1 MTNILFILYLLF
13 CAAYNVA
20 NCNKQNQ
27 YSNSISTIIND
38 YTLVNTESLTENIV
52 TNFSLHFYLEQ
63 NSRKTDAK
71 YDWVSIKNTFTKFNQ
86 ISFEDYIYNEVVLL
100 NRAIINTTNGLLNM
114 CDKMIEKTT
123 SVLPLSYSYKLA
135 TDTFKEEGLAYNSNS
150 IISGITGLFASKE
163 LKESKDLDQ
172 IMEDMY
178 EFQLHR
184 LAISNRASFL
194 NSLCDNTFG
203 SPYTLN
209 YNPVHNSLSFT
220 YDPNAVKY
228 YIVIIQNIIDNSL
241 IKGLNKGFKVK
252 GNNGFN
258 SELDT
263 DKLKTASLV
272 EKAKYILPIV
282 QKLSRKLPTYLDNI
296 AKKSLTI
303 QEYFD
308 NLLHFWLTIFDQAN
322 IGSHELPITFMKEQL
337 EAEKRQ
343 LEAEKKQLAQYQEQL
358 DNEKRQ
364 LAQDLAAEIA
374 AQQIIKEYRQNALI
388 EDAKNYVR
396 HQDILLEDRNQN
408 YTIIK
413 WDQINRRFKKH
424 INGLTNIFDSMLD
437 GLGSFVRVP
446 TKFIIGIA
454 SDTVK
459 EIGKVVIIG
468 LVLFGSVLFVYNKIV
483 KWFV

>member
-20 NCNKQNQ
+20 NCNKMSVNKISVNKMDQNQ

-52 TNFSLHFYLEQ
+52 TNFSLKFYLEQ

-71 YDWVSIKNTFTKFNQ
+71 YDWVSIKNTFAKFNQ

-135 TDTFKEEGLAYNSNS
+135 TDTVKEEGLTYNSNS

-163 LKESKDLDQ
+163 LDQ

-203 SPYTLN
+203 SPYILN
-209 YNPVHNSLSFT
+209 YNPVQNSLSFT

-343 LEAEKKQLAQYQEQL
+343 LAQYQEQL

-364 LAQDLAAEIA
+364 LAEDLAAEIA

-408 YTIIK
+408 YTIIE

-459 EIGKVVIIG
+459 EIGKVFIMG
-468 LVLFGSVLFVYNKIV
+468 LVLFGGVLFVYNKIV
-483 KWFV
+483 LWFV

>member
-1 MTNILFILYLLF
+1 MPSKF
-13 CAAYNVA
+13 C
-20 NCNKQNQ
+20 
-27 YSNSISTIIND
+27 IP
-38 YTLVNTESLTENIV
+38 
-52 TNFSLHFYLEQ
+52 
-63 NSRKTDAK
+63 
-71 YDWVSIKNTFTKFNQ
+71 
-86 ISFEDYIYNEVVLL
+86 YI
-100 NRAIINTTNGLLNM
+100 
-114 CDKMIEKTT
+114 
-123 SVLPLSYSYKLA
+123 
-135 TDTFKEEGLAYNSNS
+135 
-150 IISGITGLFASKE
+150 
-163 LKESKDLDQ
+163 
-172 IMEDMY
+172 
-178 EFQLHR
+178 
-184 LAISNRASFL
+184 
-194 NSLCDNTFG
+194 
-203 SPYTLN
+203 LN
-209 YNPVHNSLSFT
+209 YNAVQNSLSFT

-296 AKKSLTI
+296 AKKSLTV

-343 LEAEKKQLAQYQEQL
+343 LAQYQEQL
-358 DNEKRQ
+358 DNAKRQ
-364 LAQDLAAEIA
+364 LAEDLAQELAAKIA
-374 AQQIIKEYRQNALI
+374 AQQIINEYRQNALI

-424 INGLTNIFDSMLD
+424 INGLTNIFDSTLD

-459 EIGKVVIIG
+459 ELVKIIIIG

>member
-1 MTNILFILYLLF
+1 MD
-13 CAAYNVA
+13 
-20 NCNKQNQ
+20 QNQ

-52 TNFSLHFYLEQ
+52 TNFSLKFYLEQ

-135 TDTFKEEGLAYNSNS
+135 TDAFKEEGLTYNSNS

-241 IKGLNKGFKVK
+241 IKGLNKGFKVV
-252 GNNGFN
+252 GNNKAN
-258 SELDT
+258 YDSELDT
-263 DKLKTASLV
+263 DKLKTVSLI

-296 AKKSLTI
+296 AKKSLTV

-343 LEAEKKQLAQYQEQL
+343 LAQYQEQL

-364 LAQDLAAEIA
+364 LARELAAKIA
-374 AQQIIKEYRQNALI
+374 AQQIINEYRQNALI

-424 INGLTNIFDSMLD
+424 INGLTNIFDSTLD

>member
-27 YSNSISTIIND
+27 NQYSNSLSISTIIND

-135 TDTFKEEGLAYNSNS
+135 ADTFKEEGLAYNSNS

-163 LKESKDLDQ
+163 LDQ

-203 SPYTLN
+203 IPYILN
-209 YNPVHNSLSFT
+209 YNAVQNSLSFT

-296 AKKSLTI
+296 AKKSLTV

-343 LEAEKKQLAQYQEQL
+343 LAQYQEQL

-364 LAQDLAAEIA
+364 LAHEIAAEIA
-374 AQQIIKEYRQNALI
+374 AQQIINEYRQNALI

-424 INGLTNIFDSMLD
+424 INGLTNIFDSTLD

-459 EIGKVVIIG
+459 ELVKIIIIG